1 MTKKVLNVSELGEGG
16 WGLSHQSR
24 TKNTLE
30 MTITVLFVGPKKHI
44 FFGGQKQPNDRRDSK
59 PPVMAYVLFFS
70 SFFDYCRP

>member
-30 MTITVLFVGPKKHI
+30 MTITVLFFGPKNTS
-44 FFGGQKQPNDRRDSK
+44 FFGVKNSLMTGETPT
-59 PPVMAYVLFFS
+59 PP
-70 SFFDYCRP
+70 